1 MKFLVL
7 LLMFLKSVV
16 YCLQGCNQ
24 TIEAIQGGSKL
35 GNNLY
40 YFKNKCMNYV
50 LKKKY
55 KCYGEN
61 LLDH

>member
-35 GNNLY
+35 GN
-40 YFKNKCMNYV
+40 
-50 LKKKY
+50 
-55 KCYGEN
+55 
-61 LLDH
+61 